1 MHLIPPYVLK
11 NRTKR
16 YKLQLSITKRWLCE
30 KRISIDFSVTL
41 IIFVYFSLAFMVLQL
56 KLVGKR
62 GVYKD
67 TQLAEEGGKIYEKDG
82 IIYNCAFS
90 VCDITAG
97 LNQLHTQP

>member
-1 MHLIPPYVLK
+1 
-11 NRTKR
+11 
-16 YKLQLSITKRWLCE
+16 
-30 KRISIDFSVTL
+30 
-41 IIFVYFSLAFMVLQL
+41 MVLQV

-90 VCDITAG
+90 ICDITAG
-97 LNQLHTQP
+97 LNQLKTQP

>member
-1 MHLIPPYVLK
+1 
-11 NRTKR
+11 
-16 YKLQLSITKRWLCE
+16 
-30 KRISIDFSVTL
+30 
-41 IIFVYFSLAFMVLQL
+41 MVLQL

-90 VCDITAG
+90 ICDITAG
-97 LNQLHTQP
+97 LNQLHTPPWSTLLFFKNVKCCVIGFCLFNSTVLCNLIVFLEMVV

>member
-1 MHLIPPYVLK
+1 MIVA
-11 NRTKR
+11 
-16 YKLQLSITKRWLCE
+16 
-30 KRISIDFSVTL
+30 
-41 IIFVYFSLAFMVLQL
+41 YFSLAFMVLQL

-90 VCDITAG
+90 ICDITAG
-97 LNQLHTQP
+97 LNQLCTQP